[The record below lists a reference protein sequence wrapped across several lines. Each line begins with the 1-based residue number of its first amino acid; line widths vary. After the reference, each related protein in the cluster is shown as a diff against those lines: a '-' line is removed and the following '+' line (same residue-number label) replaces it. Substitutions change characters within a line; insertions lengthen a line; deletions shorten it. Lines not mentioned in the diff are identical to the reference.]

1 MPKIIENLPERLIE
15 EARRQ
20 AWEGGYTAVTIRSV
34 AAACG
39 VGVGTVYNY
48 FPSKDAL
55 LAAFLLADWKDC
67 LQAMENAK
75 TACPQCVEVLRA
87 MCREVRRY
95 LVRHRAIFRDPAA
108 AQAVS
113 PVISRYHGLLRD
125 QLAVPLM
132 SFCADEDHAR
142 FLAEALLTWTVEG
155 WEEDRMLPLLEKLL

>member
-1 MPKIIENLPERLIE
+1 MPKIIENLETRLIE

-20 AWEGGYTAVTIRSV
+20 AWEGGYSTVTVRSV

-48 FPSKDAL
+48 FASKDAL

-67 LQAMENAK
+67 LQAMEAAK
-75 TACPQCVEVLRA
+75 ASCPRQSDVLRA
-87 MCREVRRY
+87 MCREVHRY
-95 LVRHRAIFRDPAA
+95 LTLHRTIFRDPAA
-108 AQAVS
+108 AQVVS
-113 PVISRYHGLLRD
+113 PVIHRYHGLLRE

-155 WEEDRMLPLLEKLL
+155 WEENRLLPMLEKLL